1 MSKINIFYSK
11 KKLQGTRCHKSVI
24 FFRMVHDSFSYKM
37 SLSNTNLFLSG
48 RQGTPLP
55 YLGPVPLDSCTRIP
69 IPPI

>member
-24 FFRMVHDSFSYKM
+24 FLEWCMTHCPIKLVCPTPK
-37 SLSNTNLFLSG
+37 LFLSD

-55 YLGPVPLDSCTRIP
+55 YLGPVPL
-69 IPPI
+69 